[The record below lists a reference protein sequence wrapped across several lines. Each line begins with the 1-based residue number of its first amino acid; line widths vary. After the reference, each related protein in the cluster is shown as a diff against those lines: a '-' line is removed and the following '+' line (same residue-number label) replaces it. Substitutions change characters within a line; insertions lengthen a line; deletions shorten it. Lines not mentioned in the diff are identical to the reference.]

1 MPRLSLTFTARVL
14 AHTPARADTPLAVR
28 FAELDEGDILPPRDP
43 QTWWLWA
50 TPVAV
55 LAPRPAELREWLP
68 PLQRGLL
75 AMATRL
81 PSRSLSNFGGW
92 QSSADLF
99 VSGRDLLVAD
109 PFDEALREL
118 HLSESDR
125 SLLASE
131 EVTTVGVLRS
141 LTDDDLQSVGIAPF
155 HERRRSAAGD
165 GRVAPADGLEMAKA
179 LVQDALRGWLT
190 EAGGLQG
197 GEAELEIFASWANVN
212 GRADWNSPHGHDGDL
227 SGVLYLSC
235 PGKRRECEI
244 ELLDPRVAA
253 AGMSPMDAAARRVV
267 AEAQG
272 VGPVRRRLR
281 EGSVLIFPAWVEH
294 HVPPMADGTAE
305 TAGDES
311 VALSKRISI
320 SFNCRVVSA
329 TPGPPPL
336 WVRFKTPPLPASA
349 RDEL

>member
-1 MPRLSLTFTARVL
+1 MQA
-14 AHTPARADTPLAVR
+14 
-28 FAELDEGDILPPRDP
+28 
-43 QTWWLWA
+43 
-50 TPVAV
+50 
-55 LAPRPAELREWLP
+55 
-68 PLQRGLL
+68 
-75 AMATRL
+75 
-81 PSRSLSNFGGW
+81 
-92 QSSADLF
+92 
-99 VSGRDLLVAD
+99 AD

-118 HLSESDR
+118 RLSESDR

-141 LTDDDLQSVGIAPF
+141 LTDDALQSVGIAPL
-155 HERRRSAAGD
+155 HERRRSEAGD
-165 GRVAPADGLEMAKA
+165 GRADGLEMAKV

-235 PGKRRECEI
+235 PGERRECEI

-253 AGMSPMDAAARRVV
+253 AAVSPMDAAERRAV

-294 HVPPMADGTAE
+294 HVPPMAE

-311 VALSKRISI
+311 VSKRISI

-336 WVRFKTPPLPASA
+336 RLRFKTPPLPASA